1 MDSRTDRLM
10 EFLATEG
17 YRPSLRAGGDIVF
30 KHDGG
35 LYVIWPDPNDEQYLQ
50 IAFPNFWPLKTEA
63 EATRAFRAAN
73 RATINTKAA
82 KVIVL
87 KEYGDVWALVEFFAD
102 GTAQFEA
109 TFGRIL
115 AALRFAVRV
124 FGDQMRASEPLGDE
138 RIALARGEVTRFQHG
153 N

>member
-17 YRPSLRAGGDIVF
+17 YRPSLRPGGDIVF
-30 KHDGG
+30 KSDGG
-35 LYVIWPDPNDEQYLQ
+35 LYVIRPDPSDNQYLA
-50 IAFPNFWPLKTEA
+50 IAFPNFWPLETEA
-63 EATRAFRAAN
+63 EFTRALRAAN
-73 RATINTKAA
+73 RATAGTKAA

-87 KEYGDVWALVEFFAD
+87 EEYRDVWATVEFFAD

-109 TFGRIL
+109 TFDRIL
-115 AALRFAVRV
+115 AALRFAVQK
-124 FGDQMRASEPLGDE
+124 FGDQMRASEPLGDQ
-138 RIALARGEVTRFQHG
+138 RIALAPGEVTRFQHG